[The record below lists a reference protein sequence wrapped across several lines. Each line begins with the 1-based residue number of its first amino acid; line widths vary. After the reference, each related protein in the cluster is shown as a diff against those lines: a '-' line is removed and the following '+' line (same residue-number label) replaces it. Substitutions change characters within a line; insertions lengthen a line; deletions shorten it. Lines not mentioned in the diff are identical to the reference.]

1 MERKRG
7 EVDGQKERAIQMG
20 REGNGIRLGR
30 GGGCYSGVTKT
41 GEMHLVCTAPGGRK
55 PKIGLNSN

>member
-1 MERKRG
+1 MDRKR
-7 EVDGQKERAIQMG
+7 ERFRWAEKEMALDW
-20 REGNGIRLGR
+20 EG

-41 GEMHLVCTAPGGRK
+41 GEMHFVCTAPGGRK